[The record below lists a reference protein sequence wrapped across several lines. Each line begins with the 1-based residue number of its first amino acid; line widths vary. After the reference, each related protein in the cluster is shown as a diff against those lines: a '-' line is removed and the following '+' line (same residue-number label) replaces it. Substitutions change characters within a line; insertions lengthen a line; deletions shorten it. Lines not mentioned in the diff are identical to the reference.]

1 MAQGIT
7 PERKRARYLMV
18 LRRRAAHLE
27 QRIASLPDIPGISW
41 DKRELNALRWIFDIV
56 EAATEQEGATP

>member
-27 QRIASLPDIPGISW
+27 QRIAANPGIPGVSW
-41 DKRELNALRWIFDIV
+41 DKQELSALHWLMSV
-56 EAATEQEGATP
+56 AESSTAHKESAS